1 MKTQKETIEDY
12 RPQGDEF
19 DKAYTYDYKSH
30 MDDTETSQGRV
41 TEKITVSE
49 RDTARIEQT
58 EKRRY
63 PKDFDIGRVVIEEAP
78 EEKEEFP
85 KRELTK
91 KDRVRQKG
99 TEVTVVQHE
108 DYPKTCI
115 TEDTVKVGKLDVTHL
130 EKSSVDAKAVEE
142 RIEAYRDRVDGNRKV

>member
-1 MKTQKETIEDY
+1 MKCIGHLSSLRWCFRQSHW
-12 RPQGDEF
+12 
-19 DKAYTYDYKSH
+19 TYGIYVK
-30 MDDTETSQGRV
+30 
-41 TEKITVSE
+41 
-49 RDTARIEQT
+49 RIC
-58 EKRRY
+58 
-63 PKDFDIGRVVIEEAP
+63 
-78 EEKEEFP
+78 
-85 KRELTK
+85 
-91 KDRVRQKG
+91 